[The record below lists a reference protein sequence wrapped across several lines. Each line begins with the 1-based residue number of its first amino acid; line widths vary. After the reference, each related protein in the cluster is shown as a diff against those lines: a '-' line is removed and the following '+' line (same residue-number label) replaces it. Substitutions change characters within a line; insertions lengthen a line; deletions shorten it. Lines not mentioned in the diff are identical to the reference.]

1 MIDIEN
7 YSDFFDDYL
16 TADNKSFTIV
26 NTEKYKESGEL
37 KSKETSQRVELIE
50 VNSPIDLILDNQ
62 NFEVIDYY
70 PKTIFKK
77 LFGKKPKLELEQ
89 VDNNSFIFASET
101 TSKLLSSNVK
111 THKLN
116 EDNKIIIGK
125 RTMLVTYQDGGK
137 LYAWSE
143 PSSYRTILLR

>member
-16 TADNKSFTIV
+16 TADSKSFSII
-26 NTEKYKESGEL
+26 NIEKYKEGGQI
-37 KSKETSQRVELIE
+37 KSKETSQKVELVE
-50 VNSPIDLILDNQ
+50 VNSPIDLILNNQ

-77 LFGKKPKLELEQ
+77 LFGKKTKLEFDQ
-89 VDNNSFIFASET
+89 IDRNSFIFASEK
-101 TSKLLSSNVK
+101 TSKLFSLNAT
-111 THKLN
+111 THILQ
-116 EDNKIIIGK
+116 EDDKIIIGK
-125 RTMLVTYQDGGK
+125 RTMLVTYQDGDK

-143 PSSYRTILLR
+143 PSSYKTILLR